1 MPFRLITPRNC
12 CPNGSP
18 LGKKNGKLLQRDVPI
33 FALLRDFITPVTGI
47 LPGDWWINYSGKN
60 TVKAIVYIKINNE
73 FKTLPSNEYLEAIN
87 RMLDNRGYDNE
98 RVIMVRAVIKDKIKT
113 LGKWDK
119 TYGYI
124 KISKDI

>member
-1 MPFRLITPRNC
+1 MI
-12 CPNGSP
+12 
-18 LGKKNGKLLQRDVPI
+18 
-33 FALLRDFITPVTGI
+33 GI